1 MAAEEKERGSVTV
14 LGAGGW
20 GTALAVHWARAGL
33 DVLLW
38 AHDTDRLAAIRAA
51 GENRDLLPGVP
62 VPEAVTLT
70 ASLDEAVAH
79 SRTLVIAVPSK
90 VVSALTLHLAP
101 FISDEHS
108 LVSAA
113 KGLGIGPG
121 GLPRRMTEAIRDALR
136 ATSGRAGVAVISGP
150 SHAEEV
156 GRGLPTTVVVAG
168 DRAESLRDGLSTS
181 ALRIYTSPD
190 VIGVELG
197 GALKNPI
204 AIAAGIGIGL
214 GAGDNALG
222 ALVTRGIAEITR
234 LGVACGADER
244 TFAGLSGIGDLVAT
258 CASPHSRNRRVGIEI
273 AKGKHLDAI
282 LRDLGMVA
290 EGVESARVA
299 AGWAERLGVEVPII
313 GTVNRILFHG
323 ADPVRE
329 VERLMTR
336 SLKDEF

>member
-1 MAAEEKERGSVTV
+1 MANEAARTRVAV

-20 GTALAVHWARAGL
+20 GTALAVHWSRAGR
-33 DVLLW
+33 DTLLW
-38 AHDTDRLAAIRAA
+38 AHNAKRLDAIRSA

-62 VPEAVTLT
+62 VPPGLKFS
-70 ASLDEAVAH
+70 ASLEEAAAFAKTIVLA
-79 SRTLVIAVPSK
+79 IPSK
-90 VVSALTLHLAP
+90 AVGGLTGRLAALVS
-101 FISDEHS
+101 SDHI

-113 KGLGIGPG
+113 KGLSIAADGT
-121 GLPRRMTEAIRDALR
+121 PRRMTESIRDALGAGCR
-136 ATSGRAGVAVISGP
+136 CGVAVLSGP

-168 DRAESLRDGLSTS
+168 DRAESLRDSLSTS
-181 ALRIYTSPD
+181 SFRIYTSSD

-204 AIAAGIGIGL
+204 AIAAGIGLGL

-234 LGVACGADER
+234 MGVACGADAR

-258 CASPHSRNRRVGIEI
+258 CTSPHSRNRRVGVEL
-273 AKGKHLDAI
+273 AKGKPLDQV
-282 LRDLGMVA
+282 LRELGMVA
-290 EGVESARVA
+290 EGVESSRVA
-299 AGWAERLGVEVPII
+299 SDWAGRLGIELPII
-313 GTVNRILFHG
+313 GAVNRILFQG
-323 ADPVRE
+323 AAPRQE
-329 VERLMTR
+329 VGQLMTR